1 MLKQSLQQKLLQ
13 KLSPQQIQFIKLLQ
27 VPTVSLDARIKEE
40 LEENP
45 ALEDMS
51 LTNMNEP
58 AEEYPDKDPEDNYNN
73 DEQGSEGDEFNVD
86 DYLQD
91 EDVNLK
97 NLSELVIPGTAIK
110 YGNFLSQL
118 ISFIVVAFALFLI
131 IKGINSMKKK
141 EEEVPAAAPAPT
153 KEEVLL
159 TEIRDLLKTKN

>member
-1 MLKQSLQQKLLQ
+1 MGFAKEFKEFAMRGNVVDLAVGVIIGGAFGKIVSSLVEDIITPAIL
-13 KLSPQQIQFIKLLQ
+13 
-27 VPTVSLDARIKEE
+27 
-40 LEENP
+40 NP
-45 ALEDMS
+45 ALE
-51 LTNMNEP
+51 
-58 AEEYPDKDPEDNYNN
+58 AA
-73 DEQGSEGDEFNVD
+73 
-86 DYLQD
+86 
-91 EDVNLK
+91 NLK